1 MDVSAYYK
9 MINSIILK
17 FFIPVHYSFY
27 KSYEA

>member
-1 MDVSAYYK
+1 MDVGGYYK

-17 FFIPVHYSFY
+17 ILIPVHYSFY